1 MSTSFA
7 ADDFDGLTGLH
18 NAWYFQRAL
27 GEEVARAQHDR
38 RPLAL
43 ILFDIDDFESV
54 NDRFGHAMGDMLL
67 RRMAERVREV
77 LGSAGIAARYGGD
90 EFVILL
96 PCSTRVDAE
105 RVQQRLDAVVGA
117 DPMEL
122 DTRVRFSAS
131 IAQLEVG
138 ESAESFFRRA
148 DDALYQTKRRRA

>member
-27 GEEVARAQHDR
+27 GDARAQHDR

-43 ILFDIDDFESV
+43 ILFDIDDFKSV

-67 RRMAERVREV
+67 RRMAERVQEV

-138 ESAESFFRRA
+138 ESA
-148 DDALYQTKRRRA
+148 